1 MGNLTNNSNIV
12 RISKLPKS
20 YDFRRL
26 NSNTFGSVVKPN
38 LSAPN
43 YNGGGLPVPPGVE
56 DNWILAQGPNYD
68 SDLSVLMT
76 TDERLLVW
84 K

>member
-1 MGNLTNNSNIV
+1 LGNLTSNNNTV
-12 RISKLPKS
+12 KISKLPKT

-26 NSNTFGSVVKPN
+26 NSSEFGSIVKN
-38 LSAPN
+38 NIMAPK

-68 SDLSVLMT
+68 FELSVLMT
-76 TDERLLVW
+76 QDDRLLVW